1 MIKYFFLL
9 LFFSITLHAEPKNIN
24 INTSSATEIANAL
37 NGIGL
42 KKANAIIDLREKNGP
57 FSSLNELTQVKGI
70 GPKILDKNQHNI
82 NFSNP

>member
-9 LFFSITLHAEPKNIN
+9 LFFSITLHAEPIN

-37 NGIGL
+37 NGVGL